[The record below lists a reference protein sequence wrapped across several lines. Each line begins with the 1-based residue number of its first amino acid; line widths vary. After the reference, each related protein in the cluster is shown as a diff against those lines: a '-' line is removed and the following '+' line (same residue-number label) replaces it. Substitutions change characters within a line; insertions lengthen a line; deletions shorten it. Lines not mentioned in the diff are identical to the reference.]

1 MSIGKNEIEE
11 LEKCAASAEYFI
23 FNYCRT
29 LHKQRGI
36 MLLPDWEYLV
46 MMVYLFTK
54 TDRLF
59 LLKSRQMILT
69 WSALAYCL
77 WESIFDKSGDI
88 LFLSKRQ
95 QESFELIS
103 RLKIIYGQLPYWMKP
118 SIGEDNKSIFSFPE
132 INSRFI
138 SLPNS
143 PHAARMYSPHR
154 IVWDEMAFTPNDEE
168 IFAAITPLIKD
179 GTKFLGIT
187 TSDGPL
193 NQFADSYNDCV
204 EITDENL
211 NDIDLAD
218 KGINFRYFLHYT
230 KHPERD
236 AEWISNAKVGVIEA
250 IWNREMEGDLSIGGK
265 RVYPNFCED
274 NLIEKFDYK
283 GKRLF
288 RSMDFGFHTPVV
300 QWLCVTDNM
309 KVIMFHEW
317 IGEDKTI
324 EQMALAIKEND
335 EILGLK
341 ESDFEMNY
349 GDPAGESVT
358 DEGIS
363 AVQKLQRQIIGFK
376 FMSRKSNI
384 EPGVDL
390 VQSKIRDANDVVNFY
405 LTKNCV
411 RTISDMK
418 AYGKGKNS
426 NLPIKDNK
434 TDHTNDSVRYFF
446 IGLFGLKNP
455 SPLGLVGAKVA
466 GVRL

>member
-1 MSIGKNEIEE
+1 MIDKEKIIEI
-11 LEKCAASAEYFI
+11 EKCAASAEYFI

-29 LHKQRGI
+29 LHKERGI
-36 MLLPDWEYLV
+36 MLLPEWDYLL
-46 MMVYLFTK
+46 MMAYLFGQ

-59 LLKSRQMILT
+59 LLKSRQMTLT
-69 WSALAYCL
+69 WLALAYNL
-77 WESIFDKSGDI
+77 WVALFKKSGDI
-88 LFLSKRQ
+88 IFLSKRQ
-95 QESFELIS
+95 DESFELIS
-103 RLKIIYGQLPYWMKP
+103 RLKIIYGQLPDWMKP
-118 SIGEDNKSIFSFPE
+118 TVGEDNKKILSFPK

-143 PHAARMYSPHR
+143 PHAVRMYSPHS

-168 IFAAITPLIKD
+168 IWAAITPLIKD
-179 GTKFLGIT
+179 GTKFIGIT
-187 TSDGPL
+187 TSAGPL
-193 NQFADSYNDCV
+193 NQFASSYNDCT
-204 EITDENL
+204 EITDENYKEI
-211 NDIDLAD
+211 NFSD
-218 KGINFRYFLHYT
+218 KGINFRYFLHYS
-230 KHPERD
+230 KHPEKD
-236 AEWISNAKVGVIEA
+236 LEWINNAKVGVSES
-250 IWNREMEGDLSIGGK
+250 IWGREMEGDLSIGGK

-300 QWLCVTDNM
+300 QWFCVTDNM
-309 KVIMFHEW
+309 KVVMFHEW

-324 EQMALAIKEND
+324 EQMAMAIKEND

-363 AVQKLQRQIIGFK
+363 AVQKLRLQIRGFK
-376 FMSRKSNI
+376 FTSRKSNI

-390 VQSKIRDANDVVNFY
+390 VQSKIRDANDIVNFY
-405 LTKNCV
+405 LVKKCV

-446 IGLFGLKNP
+446 IGLFGLKNS
-455 SPLGLVGAKVA
+455 SPLGLIGAKVV
-466 GVRL
+466 GVKL